1 MKRALLVLIALGAVA
16 HAETIAITNATIY
29 VRPDQKVDGA
39 TIVMRDGTITAV
51 GKGVAVPAGAK
62 TIDGT
67 GKIVTA
73 GLIEG
78 STQIGLVEV
87 DLEASG
93 NDGRFNVQQQEV
105 YAAYR
110 SRDAYDARSVAIPVA
125 RTGGVTSAITGPT
138 GALVAGQAALVS
150 MGGGAVPPAPVRAP
164 IAMNAALGRGS
175 NQLASRGHAV
185 EKLRE
190 LFDDVELYRKNKG
203 AFDRNQAR
211 RMTAARL
218 DLEALIPVLDGRLLL
233 VVRANSEVDIRALL
247 ALTKEPIGRR
257 LRLAIVGGAEAWQLA
272 KELAA
277 AKVAVVLDPTA
288 NLPDDLA
295 AIDARDDGPALLA
308 KAGVT
313 VAISTIGDAT
323 QARTLRQL
331 AGVAV
336 ANGLTWEQGLASITQ
351 APAQIYGLTDRGT
364 LERGR
369 VADVVVWSGDPLELS
384 SRAETVIIGGV
395 VQSLVTH
402 QTRLR
407 DRYRTVPAQSPY

>member
-1 MKRALLVLIALGAVA
+1 VKRIFFLLVLTSSVA
-16 HAETIAITNATIY
+16 SAETIAITNATIY
-29 VRPDQKVDGA
+29 TRPDQKIEGA
-39 TIVMRDGTITAV
+39 TIVLRDGKIAAV

-62 TIDGT
+62 SIDGT
-67 GKIVTA
+67 GKTVTA
-73 GLIEG
+73 GLIEA
-78 STQIGLVEV
+78 STQLGLVEI

-93 NDGRFNVQQQEV
+93 NDGRFSPQAQVV
-105 YAAYR
+105 HASYR

-125 RTGGVTSAITGPT
+125 RTGGVTSVIIGPS
-138 GALVAGQAALVS
+138 GALVAGQATHVS
-150 MGGGAVPPAPVRAP
+150 LGATSAVPRAS

-190 LFDDVELYRKNKG
+190 LFDDVDLYRKNKG

-211 RMTAARL
+211 RMNAGRL
-218 DLEALIPVLDGRLLL
+218 DLEALIPVLEGRLLL
-233 VVRANSEVDIRALL
+233 VVRADSEVDIRALL
-247 ALTKEPIGRR
+247 AFAAERR
-257 LRLAIVGGAEAWQLA
+257 LRIAITGGAEAWQLA

-277 AKVAVVLDPTA
+277 AKVPVILDPTA
-288 NLPDDLA
+288 NLPGDLA
-295 AIDARDDGPALLA
+295 AIDARDDSPAILA

-313 VAISTIGDAT
+313 VVISTTGDAS
-323 QARTLRQL
+323 QVRTLRQL

-336 ANGLTWEQGLASITQ
+336 ANGMTWEQAFAAITR
-351 APAQIYGLTDRGT
+351 APAQMYGIADRGT

-369 VADVVVWSGDPLELS
+369 VADVVVWTGDPLELS
-384 SRAETVIIGGV
+384 SRAETVIVDGV

-407 DRYRTVPAQSPY
+407 DRYRTVPAQTPY

>member
-1 MKRALLVLIALGAVA
+1 MSALLHVFVPLALGAGA
-16 HAETIAITNATIY
+16 ASAETIAITNATVY
-29 VRPDQKVDGA
+29 SRADQKLEGA
-39 TIVMRDGTITAV
+39 TIVMRDGAIAAV
-51 GKGVAVPAGAK
+51 GKGVAVPAGAT

-67 GKIVTA
+67 GKTVTA
-73 GLIEG
+73 GLIEA
-78 STQIGLVEV
+78 STQIGLVEI

-93 NDGRFNVQQQEV
+93 NDARFGVQHQEV

-110 SRDAYDARSVAIPVA
+110 SRDAFDARSVAIPVA
-125 RTGGVTSAITGPT
+125 RTGGVTSAITGPS
-138 GALVAGQAALVS
+138 GALVAGQAALVT
-150 MGGGAVPPAPVRAP
+150 MGAAPLTPLRAP

-190 LFDDVELYRKNKG
+190 LFDDVDLYRKNKG

-211 RMTAARL
+211 RLSAARL
-218 DLEALIPVLDGRLLL
+218 DLEALIPVLEGRLLL
-233 VVRANSEVDIRALL
+233 VVRADSEVDIRALL
-247 ALTKEPIGRR
+247 ALAADRR
-257 LRLAIVGGAEAWQLA
+257 LRIAIAGGAEAWQLA

-277 AKVAVVLDPTA
+277 AKVPVILDPTA

-295 AIDARDDGPALLA
+295 AIDARDDGPAILA

-313 VAISTIGDAT
+313 VAISTVGNASA
-323 QARTLRQL
+323 ARTLRQL
-331 AGVAV
+331 AGIAV
-336 ANGLTWEQGLASITQ
+336 ANGMTWPQALAAITQ
-351 APAQIYGLTDRGT
+351 APAQIYGVTDRGT

-407 DRYRTVPAQSPY
+407 DRYRTMPAQTP

>member
-1 MKRALLVLIALGAVA
+1 MIRAWLVLALLAGIA
-16 HAETIAITNATIY
+16 HAETIAITNTTIY
-29 VRPDQKVDGA
+29 ARPDQKLEGA

-51 GKGVAVPAGAK
+51 GKGVPVPAGA
-62 TIDGT
+62 TIVDGT
-67 GKIVTA
+67 GKVVTA
-73 GLIEG
+73 GLIEA

-87 DLEASG
+87 DLEATG
-93 NDGRFNVQQQEV
+93 NDGRFNTQPQEV

-125 RTGGVTSAITGPT
+125 RTGGVTSAITGPS
-138 GALVAGQAALVS
+138 GALVAGQAAFVS
-150 MGGGAVPPAPVRAP
+150 MGGGATPPAPLRAP
-164 IAMNAALGRGS
+164 IAMIAALGRGS

-190 LFDDVELYRKNKG
+190 LFDDVDLYRKNKG

-211 RMTAARL
+211 RLTAARL
-218 DLEALIPVLDGRLLL
+218 DLEALIPVLEGRLLL
-233 VVRANSEVDIRALL
+233 VVRADSEVDIRALL
-247 ALTKEPIGRR
+247 ALAAERR
-257 LRLAIVGGAEAWQLA
+257 LRIAITGGAEAWQLA

-277 AKVAVVLDPTA
+277 AKVPVILDPTA

-295 AIDARDDGPALLA
+295 AIDARDESPALLA

-313 VAISTIGDAT
+313 VAISTVGNAS
-323 QARTLRQL
+323 AVRTLRQL
-331 AGVAV
+331 AGIAV
-336 ANGLTWEQGLASITQ
+336 ANGMTWEQGLAAITR
-351 APAQIYGLTDRGT
+351 APAQIFGIADRGT

-369 VADVVVWSGDPLELS
+369 VADVVVWSGDPLELL
-384 SRAETVIIGGV
+384 SRAETVIVGGV

-407 DRYRTVPAQSPY
+407 DRYRTVPSQTPY